1 MGLYLGTKSIS
12 AFSGGGNQFD
22 WNQNDSSQPDY
33 VKNRPGGYK
42 LKDAIDITW
51 DGNVEGLTSVHIDDT
66 QSLYKISDVIFT
78 ADEAIG
84 MTITYST
91 EDSFDVTQNNIYVQE
106 GLDGLFAIRGTS
118 DNIIAYVIL
127 KDNVTISGITF
138 SEAGIYTIPSLAD
151 EGTYI
156 QNIHKDETFATIP
169 ENMLDLSNFKS
180 EFDMLYDNVDN
191 LYNNNAALAYS
202 EAQSAKTIA
211 EAAKTAASNAVGAD
225 VVKGDYI
232 LRSGQSMY
240 PEYGFSVLLKRNDTE
255 KLLSYLGTNRLTFNP
270 NDKIRRMSL
279 TPTMLELGNAFKPKS
294 ICLNAAIESSTS
306 SYIQIWDSNGDSMK
320 ITGDGSIDAPDKI
333 IKFGSSHMY
342 PNILRYVKSP
352 ELSYDAVNKEYVDN
366 RISEKEITLLS
377 STSGSTK
384 KFKITVDDDGN
395 LSTTE
400 VTT

>member
-42 LKDAIDITW
+42 LKDAMNITW
-51 DGNVEGLTSVHIDDT
+51 DGNIEGLTSVQVTDNMSI
-66 QSLYKISDVIFT
+66 YKISDVIFT

-84 MTITYST
+84 MTVTFSD
-91 EDSFDVTQNNIYVQE
+91 EKSFNITQNDLQV
-106 GLDGLFAIRGTS
+106 
-118 DNIIAYVIL
+118 DNSNNDFFGIKESKGFIAYVIL
-127 KDNVTISGITF
+127 KDNLNVEGITF
-138 SEAGIYTIPSLAD
+138 LEAGIYTMPALGD

-156 QNIHKDETFATIP
+156 QNIHKDQTYVKIP
-169 ENMLDLSNFKS
+169 EDLLDLSNFKS
-180 EFDMLYDNVDN
+180 EFNTLSDNVDN
-191 LYNNNAALAYS
+191 LYNSNADIAYR
-202 EAQSAKTIA
+202 EAQTAKTTA
-211 EAAKTAASNAVGAD
+211 EAAKTTASNAVGAD

-255 KLLSYLGTNRLTFNP
+255 ELLSYLGTNRLTFNP

-279 TPTMLELGNAFKPKS
+279 TPTILELGNAFKPKS

-306 SYIQIWDSNGDSMK
+306 SSIDIRDSNGDSMT
-320 ITGDGSIDAPDKI
+320 ITGDGSISAPDRI
-333 IKFGSSHMY
+333 IKFGTSHIF